1 MRRAARLFSLSAVI
15 LAARL
20 AGAAI
25 MVAVQILI
33 VRSLGPAS
41 LGHYV
46 EAAAAI
52 NLLAAAMP
60 LGFNIIA
67 SYFAVEY
74 AAKQDG
80 GTLRRFI
87 VRAYAHVALT
97 GAAALAAGLIASPI
111 VFAPGSAAAEHW
123 PALAL
128 MAVAIALVYV
138 SGAVLAAL
146 RRPLLA
152 FLGDGLL
159 RPLAAALASI
169 IAVMTIAPDAA
180 IGAMLWIMA
189 TLYLCAALVY
199 VALVIAAVMRLPAG
213 RSSGDSETRRWWRYA
228 MPWVLMTLATEFFF
242 DIDALLLAG
251 HLDYETLAVF
261 GVVARIFALAAFG
274 VGAVYTVGLP
284 DVFEAEARGE
294 RTRFIGA
301 VTRTNM
307 AATALVI
314 ALIAGVILFSPL
326 VLRLFGDSF
335 VAGARPLAVLCLALL
350 ARTVFGPAAL
360 VLSIHERPWAPLPA
374 VALGIAALAAGNAA
388 LVPAW
393 GLDGAALAA
402 ALAITLWSV
411 ALWLIARRMTGTDVS
426 VFPALLSA
434 LRKPRA
440 A

>member
-1 MRRAARLFSLSAVI
+1 MRTSARLFSLSAVI

-25 MVAVQILI
+25 MVGVQILI
-33 VRSLGPAS
+33 VRNLGPGQ
-41 LGHYV
+41 LGRYV
-46 EAAAAI
+46 EAAAVI

-74 AAKQDG
+74 AARQDG
-80 GTLRRFI
+80 RTLRRFLA
-87 VRAYAHVALT
+87 RAYAHVILT
-97 GAAALAAGLIASPI
+97 GAAALAAGLVAARMI
-111 VFAPGSAAAEHW
+111 FAPGSAAAEHW
-123 PALAL
+123 PALPL

-159 RPLAAALASI
+159 RPLAAALASVIAI
-169 IAVMTIAPDAA
+169 ITIAPDAA

-189 TLYLCAALVY
+189 GVYLC
-199 VALVIAAVMRLPAG
+199 VALAYVIAVIAAVARLPAG
-213 RSSGDSETRRWWRYA
+213 TPSEDGETRRWWRYA

-242 DIDALLLAG
+242 DIDALLLTG

-261 GVVARIFALAAFG
+261 GVIARIFALAAFG

-284 DVFEAEARGE
+284 DVFEAEARGD
-294 RTRFIGA
+294 RTRFISA
-301 VTRTNM
+301 VTRTNL

-314 ALIAGVILFSPL
+314 TLIAGVILLSPV
-326 VLRLFGDSF
+326 VLRLFGESF
-335 VAGARPLAVLCLALL
+335 VAGARPLAILCLALL

-360 VLSIHERPWAPLPA
+360 VLSIHERPWAPIPA
-374 VALGIAALAAGNAA
+374 VGLGLAALAAGNHV

-402 ALAITLWSV
+402 ALAITIWSA
-411 ALWLIARRMTGTDVS
+411 ALWLIARRVTGTDVS